1 VQTIAQK
8 LAILVE
14 ARRGH
19 LKTHNAEW
27 FERHTTAITDLVHDH
42 LPSGSGWDQGTQI
55 DLEAS
60 TGECLVFYGSF
71 HHMNETGFYD
81 GWTDHTIKVRAS
93 LIHGVRLSISG
104 RDRNDL
110 KDHLHELFESA
121 LSAEYKERAA

>member
-1 VQTIAQK
+1 
-8 LAILVE
+8 
-14 ARRGH
+14 
-19 LKTHNAEW
+19 
-27 FERHTTAITDLVHDH
+27 
-42 LPSGSGWDQGTQI
+42 
-55 DLEAS
+55 
-60 TGECLVFYGSF
+60 
-71 HHMNETGFYD
+71 MNETGFYD